1 MSRLHARRIYILG
14 ASGTGTTTLGKALSD
29 THGAAHVDC
38 DDHLW
43 APVEPPYS
51 VRIAPQERIASMSEA
66 LGAGGWI
73 LSGACHDWGGALA
86 TRADLIVFLSLCPF
100 ERIRRLRAREKA
112 RFGRRIEAG
121 GDMYDTHRAFIRWTR
136 GYDARSI
143 GGRNRAAHED
153 WLAQQ
158 PQPVCRINAA
168 QPVAASVEAV
178 MSALQRL

>member
-1 MSRLHARRIYILG
+1 MSHLQAKRIYILG
-14 ASGTGTTTLGKALSD
+14 ASGTGTTTLGKALSAQQ
-29 THGAAHVDC
+29 GVAHVDC
-38 DDHLW
+38 DDHFW
-43 APVEPPYS
+43 AAVEPPYS
-51 VRIAPQERIASMSEA
+51 VRTAPRLRLASMSEA
-66 LGAGGWI
+66 LGKGGWI
-73 LSGACHDWGGALA
+73 LTGACHDWGGAFA
-86 TRADLIVFLSLCPF
+86 TRADLIVFLSLCPM

-136 GYDARSI
+136 GYDARRI
-143 GGRNRAAHED
+143 GGRNRVAHED